1 MLPKNT
7 IYKNKRPVL
16 DLDLLS
22 DKELEAAYEAIKR
35 ELRGRDQTGTSLYF
49 SHTS

>member
-1 MLPKNT
+1 MPNT

-35 ELRGRDQTGTSLYF
+35 ELLRI
-49 SHTS
+49 HNI